1 VTKKGVWRGILL
13 GMALW
18 GTMITPM
25 PGEGVVSPSEV
36 EVLLVDLTLAP
47 PEIVGMRDMKHERF
61 AWDRDLTVFLDQ
73 EGQKMDAEAFL
84 RRYDRQMVV
93 LVRAPSG
100 EITEAYPKGAKAGGG
115 QESP

>member
-1 VTKKGVWRGILL
+1 MTKKGVWYGILL
-13 GMALW
+13 VMVLW
-18 GTMITPM
+18 GTMMTPL
-25 PGEGVVSPSEV
+25 PGEGVAPSSEV
-36 EVLLVDLTLAP
+36 EVLLVDLTLTP

-61 AWDRDLTVFLDQ
+61 SWDRDLTVFLDQ

-93 LVRAPSG
+93 LVRAPSA

>member
-1 VTKKGVWRGILL
+1 MTKKGVWNGILL
-13 GMALW
+13 IMVLW
-18 GTMITPM
+18 GTMMTPL

-36 EVLLVDLTLAP
+36 EVLLVDLILVP

-61 AWDRDLTVFLDQ
+61 SWDRNLTVFLDH

-84 RRYDRQMVV
+84 RRYDRQVVV
-93 LVRAPSG
+93 LVRSPSG
-100 EITEAYPKGAKAGGG
+100 EITEAYPKGIKAGGG

>member
-1 VTKKGVWRGILL
+1 MTKKGVWYGILL
-13 GMALW
+13 VMVLW
-18 GTMITPM
+18 GTMMTPL
-25 PGEGVVSPSEV
+25 PGEGVAPSSEV
-36 EVLLVDLTLAP
+36 EVLLVDLTLTP

-61 AWDRDLTVFLDQ
+61 SWDRDLTVFLDQ

-115 QESP
+115 Q

>member
-1 VTKKGVWRGILL
+1 MTKKGVWNGILL
-13 GMALW
+13 IMILW
-18 GTMITPM
+18 GTMMIPL
-25 PGEGVVSPSEV
+25 PGEGAVSPSEV

-61 AWDRDLTVFLDQ
+61 SWDKDLTVFLDH
-73 EGQKMDAEAFL
+73 EGQEMDAEAFL

-100 EITEAYPKGAKAGGG
+100 EVTEAYPKGSGSGGTKG
-115 QESP
+115 SP

>member
-73 EGQKMDAEAFL
+73 DGRRMDAEVFL

-93 LVRAPSG
+93 LGRAPSG
-100 EITEAYPKGAKAGGG
+100 EVTEAYPKGSGSGGTKG
-115 QESP
+115 SP